1 MVLFRFLGVYCHQKL
16 AKAFTKKLGCIFAV
30 EKNVNMKVRCVLFIL
45 TILLLVNSNTI
56 AQCSICTKTAQ
67 QLGEGPASALNAAIV
82 YLMMTPLLIMFYL
95 GFRWWKREQQ
105 VLASEQNSNK

>member
-1 MVLFRFLGVYCHQKL
+1 VFIVIKNLQKHL
-16 AKAFTKKLGCIFAV
+16 PKNWVVSLQLK
-30 EKNVNMKVRCVLFIL
+30 KNVNMKVRCVLFIL

-82 YLMMTPLLIMFYL
+82 YLMMTPLLIMVYL